1 MTFED
6 SVQIIYDLSNKL
18 ANIVE
23 LKGDL
28 VMVAKGST
36 PAKDL
41 QTKIDDLAQDVKF
54 LLEELDRSG
63 KAKLFEELDLNEN

>member
-6 SVQIIYDLSNKL
+6 AVQIVYDLSNKL

-28 VMVAKGST
+28 VMVAKGTT

-41 QTKIDDLAQDVKF
+41 QTKIDDLAQDTKF
-54 LLEELDRSG
+54 LLEELDRAG
-63 KAKLFEELDLNEN
+63 KAKLFEELELED